1 MSASSPMPAAHGAN
15 VVVEIVN
22 PARTLLV
29 RGAIAI
35 AFGVLTLVW
44 PTLTVLALAI
54 VFGVYALIDGVMRIV
69 DAVRDH
75 ERPRRW
81 VAVLSGVVSVAAG
94 IVSLIWPGITALVL
108 ALLVGVWAVV
118 TGVTDIVSAIRLRK
132 QIRGEIFLVL
142 IGILSVVAGVLII
155 FQPIAGALGIAVV
168 IGAFAVLYGGV
179 LVYLGYRLRKL
190 VNV

>member
-1 MSASSPMPAAHGAN
+1 MPAAHGAN

-54 VFGVYALIDGVMRIV
+54 VFGVYALVDGVMRIV

-132 QIRGEIFLVL
+132 QIRGEIFLVV
-142 IGILSVVAGVLII
+142 IGILSVVAGALII

>member
-1 MSASSPMPAAHGAN
+1 
-15 VVVEIVN
+15 
-22 PARTLLV
+22 
-29 RGAIAI
+29 
-35 AFGVLTLVW
+35 
-44 PTLTVLALAI
+44 
-54 VFGVYALIDGVMRIV
+54 
-69 DAVRDH
+69 
-75 ERPRRW
+75 

-118 TGVTDIVSAIRLRK
+118 TGVTDIVAAIRLRK
-132 QIRGEIFLVL
+132 QIRGEIFLVV